1 MSSRTVSALLAAAEG
16 AGLTP
21 VGEAFADRA
30 YTPQGLLV
38 SRREAGAVLH
48 DPDEIAQRCVR
59 LVTEGVVTAIDGSD
73 VAVPAESIC
82 VHGDTAGAVEIAQ
95 AVRDALVAAGVTP
108 TAFVP
113 DGVAPGA
120 AAPAAT
126 AAAPTAGPVG

>member
-1 MSSRTVSALLAAAEG
+1 
-16 AGLTP
+16 
-21 VGEAFADRA
+21 
-30 YTPQGLLV
+30 
-38 SRREAGAVLH
+38 
-48 DPDEIAQRCVR
+48 
-59 LVTEGVVTAIDGSD
+59 
-73 VAVPAESIC
+73 VPAESIC